1 MKNAKPDNDF
11 CTLLEPILQEAGYT
25 FRFLSE
31 GQFLVH
37 NGDIHFTINQRI
49 GSTDSNVK
57 RVWFENRF
65 KDPRAEE
72 IFKDGTLLIINKL
85 SGIYPEFN
93 VVCSTDGRIRI
104 RYCCDIAEPQDL
116 LPHISFACKFF
127 SKIRTEAEQM
137 LTEMY
142 NEFQANINQ
151 QAQIQL

>member
-1 MKNAKPDNDF
+1 MEPKLRNDF
-11 CTLLEPILQEAGYT
+11 ETLIQSTLHNAGYET
-25 FRFLSE
+25 YYTSDHFLCI
-31 GQFLVH
+31 
-37 NGDIHFTINQRI
+37 NGDTHFAINHRSR
-49 GSTDSNVK
+49 STDMAYE

-72 IFKDGTLLIINKL
+72 LFKDGTLLIINKL

-104 RYCCDIAEPQDL
+104 RYCCDIAEPQDI
-116 LPHISFACKFF
+116 LPHIPFACEFF

-142 NEFQANINQ
+142 NEYQANINQ